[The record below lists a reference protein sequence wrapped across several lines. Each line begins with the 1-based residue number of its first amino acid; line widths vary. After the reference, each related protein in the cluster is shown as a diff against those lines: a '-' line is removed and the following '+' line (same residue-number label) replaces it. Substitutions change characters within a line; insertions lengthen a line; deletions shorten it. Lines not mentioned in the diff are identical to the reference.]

1 MPPRLLS
8 LAIVAFWLATTGW
21 LIWRDVAPRFRTGD
35 PPPYVIDLVEEVQ
48 TEAKYRS
55 RTHWQVFLND
65 REVLHAKTWVQPADV
80 GDAYELMGELTP
92 ISTRADQAVTI
103 GPMHLRKL
111 ESTTR
116 VTTEGE
122 LRGLETRIEARV
134 EKSVWFP
141 DGPMDVQMSLTG
153 TVSGD
158 RLTPHLRVQRQF
170 VDLLSKDLDPIQ
182 LPRNGA
188 VLMPLQPVKRILG
201 LWPGR
206 SWRIPLL
213 DPLANLLPGGAGG
226 GELEARVLPE
236 VQVLTVN
243 QREVRC
249 LVIEYEG
256 DGVGGRTWVRED
268 SGLVLRQEAVS
279 GGDRWVM
286 QRVEPR

>member
-1 MPPRLLS
+1 MPPRWLS
-8 LAIVAFWLATTGW
+8 LAIVGFWLATTGW
-21 LIWRDVAPRFRTGD
+21 LIWRDLAPRFRTGD

-48 TEAKYRS
+48 TEARFRS

-65 REVLHAKTWVQPADV
+65 RHVLEAKTWVQPADE
-80 GDAYELMGELTP
+80 GDAYEIKAELTP
-92 ISTRADQAVTI
+92 ISTRRDQAVTV
-103 GPMHLRKL
+103 GPMHLRKM

-116 VTTEGE
+116 VTTEGD
-122 LRGLETRIEARV
+122 LRALEVKIEARV
-134 EKSVWFP
+134 EKSVWLP
-141 DGPMDVQMSLTG
+141 DGPMDVEMFLTG

-158 RLTPHLRVQRQF
+158 RLTSRLRVQHQLTD
-170 VDLLSKDLDPIQ
+170 VLSSDLDPIQ

-226 GELEARVLPE
+226 GTLEARVLPE

-243 QREVRC
+243 HREVRC
-249 LVIEYEG
+249 HVIEYEG
-256 DGVGGRTWVRED
+256 DGISGRTWVRED

-286 QRVEPR
+286 QRVEP